1 MRMLSLLMSRWIR
14 LLVCRNDS
22 ASATSRHRYA
32 TISSSRQ
39 KLVMR
44 SQSAPPSTASI
55 MIHNSRSQ
63 RKVCMHSVMLGC
75 LLNAIIAIS
84 FSRAGMFV
92 CLPISNLFKAILLPS
107 ERRSPIYTDPE
118 EPSPAFLRLL
128 IWFRGFSNLN
138 WTASLEA
145 ALKSFALGGAGL
157 VQPAERNSRMSSTIC
172 GFLIV
177 SSLPIP
183 EDFKICLHSSGNPL
197 NPVESLGS
205 TWTCVMC
212 CKLYGREMPCSSCF
226 LDKLRVI

>member
-1 MRMLSLLMSRWIR
+1 MQER
-14 LLVCRNDS
+14 
-22 ASATSRHRYA
+22 
-32 TISSSRQ
+32 
-39 KLVMR
+39 
-44 SQSAPPSTASI
+44 
-55 MIHNSRSQ
+55 Q
-63 RKVCMHSVMLGC
+63 RKRHLAAQVCDNIFLEAEVGDEVTERSSFHRLHHDPQLPLPKESLYAFGWRQSERTSAENTLCRLMLGC